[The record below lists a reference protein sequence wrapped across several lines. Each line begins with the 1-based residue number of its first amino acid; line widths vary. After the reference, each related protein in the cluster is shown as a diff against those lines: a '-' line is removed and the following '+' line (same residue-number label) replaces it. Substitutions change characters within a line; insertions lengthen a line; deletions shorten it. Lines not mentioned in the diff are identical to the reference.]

1 MEIFKSDYRPA
12 KRASSDWF
20 ASTVWQEPILEAP
33 YSACVRVLIVLF
45 DSLMREPYGI
55 LIRLYRRY
63 DVNATSFVGVRNE
76 PPKMIKARGYSVDTP
91 LKKSTGTALDQ
102 NPLEHIAIQEALEG
116 SVFN

>member
-33 YSACVRVLIVLF
+33 YSACVRVLSVLF
-45 DSLMREPYGI
+45 EPDAKPYGI

-63 DVNATSFVGVRNE
+63 DVNASSFVWLRNE
-76 PPKMIKARGYSVDTP
+76 PPKMIKAGGTVWIP
-91 LKKSTGTALDQ
+91 PKKSTGAALDQ